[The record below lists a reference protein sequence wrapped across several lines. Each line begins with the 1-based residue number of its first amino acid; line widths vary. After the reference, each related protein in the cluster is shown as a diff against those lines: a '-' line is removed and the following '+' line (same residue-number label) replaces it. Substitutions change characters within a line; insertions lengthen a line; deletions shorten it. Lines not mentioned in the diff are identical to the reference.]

1 MPSETV
7 RRTQERQEPYFWEGV
22 SHNWMSRPV
31 HIRTSGIYI
40 PGTTYVPSPFL
51 RTIQL
56 SRLFFRVFPS
66 LCLIPRLPPFAL
78 PLLKILRWDNLIDWP
93 IHTPYHTPYHLHSIP
108 LPTYFICLQVS
119 SGVNTCNRCE
129 PFLFG
134 SLHLY
139 IEGWHMQVPTYL
151 VEGHSNPASQSY
163 LST

>member
-1 MPSETV
+1 
-7 RRTQERQEPYFWEGV
+7 
-22 SHNWMSRPV
+22 MSRPV

-51 RTIQL
+51 PTIQL
-56 SRLFFRVFPS
+56 SRLFVRVFPS

-93 IHTPYHTPYHLHSIP
+93 IHTPYHLHSIP

-134 SLHLY
+134 SLHIY
-139 IEGWHMQVPTYL
+139 IRGLTYASTYL
-151 VEGHSNPASQSY
+151 LSRRPFQPRLITLPMY
-163 LST
+163 LSNFVS